1 MKKIIAILA
10 ICVFAFAG
18 CKEDL
23 QQYPG
28 FNTID
33 PLDALYPAADLLL
46 PDHTT
51 DGKNN
56 YAKRI
61 VEFKTQPLKR
71 GEIIFLGNGLIEL
84 GGNWATRLGAPTA
97 RNRGITNDLTFGVL
111 QRLKEITHYK
121 PSYVFI
127 EIGIEDLMLPNSSP
141 SNTADQISEIVK
153 SINKESAQTKIYV
166 NTVFPTRSAALV
178 SKIRETNTLLQ
189 TKSLT
194 EPFDLIDTYTL
205 FAESNGLIK
214 SSYAV
219 ADGIHLTE
227 PGYNL
232 WVNMLAAIL
241 GTTPPVVGPPLPS
254 NVALNRPVTVN
265 GTENATTTGDK
276 AVDGDMAT
284 LWSSAAM
291 FSQTLAVELSAP
303 YDINKI
309 VIFWEG
315 GTNHYASAF
324 NIEASDNGTTWRLIA
339 SATGVTDNTSYT
351 IETFTGNKV
360 AKYVRFVGQGR
371 RSTYYRIR
379 EFEVYGTTP

>member
-1 MKKIIAILA
+1 MKKIIVILT
-10 ICVFAFAG
+10 ICVSVFVG
-18 CKEDL
+18 CKEDV

-28 FNTID
+28 FNIID
-33 PLDALYPAADLLL
+33 PLDDLYPAADLAL
-46 PDHTT
+46 PDHST
-51 DGKNN
+51 DGKTN

-61 VEFKTQPLKR
+61 VEFKTQPLKK
-71 GEIIFLGNGLIEL
+71 GEIVFLGNGLIEL

-97 RNRGITNDLTFGVL
+97 KNRGITNDLTFGVL

-127 EIGIEDLMLPNSSP
+127 EIGIEDLMLASSSP
-141 SNTADQISEIVK
+141 SHTADQISEIVK
-153 SINKESAQTKIYV
+153 FINKESSQTKIYV
-166 NTVFPTRSAALV
+166 NNVFPTNATALV
-178 SKIRETNTLLQ
+178 SKIRETNTILEA
-189 TKSLT
+189 KSLT
-194 EPFDLIDTYTL
+194 EPFTFIDTYAL

-214 SSYAV
+214 SLYTT
-219 ADGIHLTE
+219 DGIHLTE
-227 PGYNL
+227 TGYRL
-232 WVNMLAAIL
+232 WIEKLAEIL
-241 GTTPPVVGPPLPS
+241 GTTPPVVAPQLPS
-254 NVALNRPVTVN
+254 NVALNRPVTVS

-284 LWSSAAM
+284 LWSSAPS

-303 YDINKI
+303 HDITKV
-309 VIFWEG
+309 VIYWEG
-315 GTNHYASAF
+315 GSSNHYASAF

-379 EFEVYGTTP
+379 EFEVHGVTP